1 MGSEKNLDKK
11 AKIKGNNFAK
21 SSKPQIK
28 ASPARIS
35 AYEILLKI
43 EKEKAFSSVLLP
55 IYEDNLEAKD
65 RALCHELTLGVLRR
79 QLYLDKV
86 IEYFST
92 KKLDLEIKV
101 ILRLGLYQLLFLNKI
116 PEYSAINESVNL
128 AVSAKK
134 TSAKGF
140 VNAILRRFLREKPVL
155 EFTSEIEKISIE
167 TSHPIW
173 LIEKWIKQFGI
184 EETRKLAE
192 ANNETPNIDYRQTV
206 LTSEKTLASLD
217 ELSRR
222 ELFDLAEN
230 GEIYFQDKA
239 SQLVGKTVDLQSD
252 ESFLDVCAAPASKFT
267 QLAVLRAKS
276 SDSAKSQVFIGGDLH
291 LQRVKL
297 MLKNSRKQG
306 LRDLSFLQYDAEDS
320 LPFAE
325 ETFDVILLDA
335 PCSGTGTIRHN
346 PEIRYS
352 LTEKDFD
359 ELSQKQLKI
368 LNNASKLLKRGG
380 RLIYSTCSLETE
392 ENEKV
397 IEHFLANNSDF
408 SKMDVTDFP
417 TENGF
422 SRTFPQSDKMD
433 GFFIAKLKKS

>member
-1 MGSEKNLDKK
+1 MDKK
-11 AKIKGNNFAK
+11 AKIKSNNFAK
-21 SSKPQIK
+21 SSKPQTK
-28 ASPARIS
+28 VSPARIS

-55 IYEDNLEAKD
+55 IYEDNLETKD

-79 QLYLDKV
+79 QIYLDKV

-155 EFTSEIEKISIE
+155 EFNSEIEKISIE
-167 TSHPIW
+167 TSHPSW
-173 LIEKWIKQFGI
+173 LIEKWIEQFGI
-184 EETRKLAE
+184 EETQKLAE
-192 ANNETPNIDYRQTV
+192 ANNETPNIDYRQTSF
-206 LTSEKTLASLD
+206 TSEKTLANLD

-222 ELFDLAEN
+222 ELFDLAEK

-276 SDSAKSQVFIGGDLH
+276 SNQAKSQVFIGGDLH

-297 MLKNSRKQG
+297 MRKNARKQG

-352 LTEKDFD
+352 LSEKDFD

-368 LNNASKLLKRGG
+368 LNNASKLLNRGG

-397 IEHFLANNSDF
+397 IENFLANNSEF

-417 TENGF
+417 TESGF
-422 SRTFPQSDKMD
+422 FRTFPQRDKMD

>member
-11 AKIKGNNFAK
+11 AKIKDNNSAQI
-21 SSKPQIK
+21 SKTTVK
-28 ASPARIS
+28 VSPARIS

-43 EKEKAFSSVLLP
+43 EKEKSFSSVLLP
-55 IYEDNLEAKD
+55 IYEENLEAKD
-65 RALCHELTLGVLRR
+65 RALCHELTLGILRR
-79 QLYLDKV
+79 QIYLDKV
-86 IEYFST
+86 IEYFAT
-92 KKLDLEIKV
+92 KKLDLEIRI
-101 ILRLGLYQLLFLNKI
+101 ILRLGLYQLLFLDKI

-128 AVSAKK
+128 AVFAKK

-140 VNAILRRFLREKPVL
+140 INAILRRFLREKPVL
-155 EFTSEIEKISIE
+155 EFSSEIEKISVE
-167 TSHPIW
+167 TSHPSW
-173 LIEKWIKQFGI
+173 LIEKWIRQFGI
-184 EETRKLAE
+184 EETQKLAE
-192 ANNETPNIDYRQTV
+192 ANNETPNIDYRQTA

-222 ELFDLAEN
+222 ELFDLAEK

-239 SQLVGKTVDLQSD
+239 SQLVGKIVDLQPN
-252 ESFLDVCAAPASKFT
+252 ESFLDVCAAPASKLT

-276 SDSAKSQVFIGGDLH
+276 SNPAKSEVFIGGDLH

-297 MLKNSRKQG
+297 MRKNARKQG
-306 LRDLSFLQYDAEDS
+306 LRDLSFLQYDAENS

-325 ETFDVILLDA
+325 DSFDVVLLDA

-352 LTEKDFD
+352 LTEKDFA

-368 LNNASKLLKRGG
+368 LNNASKLLKHGG

-397 IEHFLANNSDF
+397 IENFLANNSEF
-408 SKMDVTDFP
+408 SKMDVTDFL
-417 TENGF
+417 TESGF
-422 SRTFPQSDKMD
+422 SRTFPQRDKMD